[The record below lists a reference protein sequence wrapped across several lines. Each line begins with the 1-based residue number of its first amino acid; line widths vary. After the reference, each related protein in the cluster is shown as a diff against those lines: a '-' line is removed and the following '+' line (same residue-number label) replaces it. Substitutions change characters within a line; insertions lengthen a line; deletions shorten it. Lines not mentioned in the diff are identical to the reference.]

1 MFRKLINIF
10 LFPVAAI
17 GWLLRLFAVAST
29 PTPIRHASNRLADAR
44 VRSQTLDKVE
54 RAERVEPEPKRCLLP
69 PRAAFDQAAHLL
81 FGVPAPDL
89 GSLPPDV
96 AAWITQITRDEALK
110 ISVMPRDWLDDHVHG
125 RRCAPGLR
133 PVSSDAAA
141 ALERERRQDEIE
153 DDAYLDELLRCMAP
167 RC

>member
-44 VRSQTLDKVE
+44 ARSQMLDAAE
-54 RAERVEPEPKRCLLP
+54 RAERLEPEPKRCLLP

-81 FGVPAPDL
+81 FGAPAPDL

-96 AAWITQITRDEALK
+96 AEWITQITRDEALT
-110 ISVMPRDWLDDHVHG
+110 IRTMHRYDLEDHLYG
-125 RRCAPGLR
+125 RRCAPGLHS
-133 PVSSDAAA
+133 VTYDVDAAI
-141 ALERERRQDEIE
+141 EPERRSDEV
-153 DDAYLDELLRCMAP
+153 DDAYLDDLLACLAR
-167 RC
+167 